1 MDPDV
6 SKKVKDLLGLVEG
19 ISSEIDIKAELET
32 ITAQILEL
40 ENKLEDLAGRFDR
53 LEQAYLE
60 KQEIIRTIKKDLKNL
75 FPADK

>member
-32 ITAQILEL
+32 ITSQICDL

-53 LEQAYLE
+53 LEQTYLE

-75 FPADK
+75 FPAGK